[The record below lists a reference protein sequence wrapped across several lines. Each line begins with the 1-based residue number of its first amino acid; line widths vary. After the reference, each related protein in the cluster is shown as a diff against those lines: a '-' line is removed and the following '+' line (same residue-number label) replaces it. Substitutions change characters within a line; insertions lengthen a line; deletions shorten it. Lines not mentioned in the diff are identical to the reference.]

1 MSPFFLLLLPSPLAH
16 PLSLSFSPFESF
28 SHTTSFPLFHSSSPS
43 RTHNMS
49 FLFLLLLPLILSFSL
64 FLLFSQICR
73 RSYLH
78 RVTRRRNEHRRCRR
92 GTCRILYTTDSRH
105 SLYNSQ
111 YNTHAR
117 TWCHIHA
124 TQHTVYTK
132 YKLHH
137 TQFPPQSRSIPHE
150 KCYTQLHM
158 LILTTTPTVWF
169 IHWTL
174 SFDDKLPLCS
184 LHIHA
189 YLILNLFSW

>member
-1 MSPFFLLLLPSPLAH
+1 MKLPLPLSFYCSYHYFFAFSSLFYISIMSPFFLLLLPSPLAH

-117 TWCHIHA
+117 T
-124 TQHTVYTK
+124 
-132 YKLHH
+132 
-137 TQFPPQSRSIPHE
+137 
-150 KCYTQLHM
+150 
-158 LILTTTPTVWF
+158 
-169 IHWTL
+169 
-174 SFDDKLPLCS
+174 
-184 LHIHA
+184 
-189 YLILNLFSW
+189 